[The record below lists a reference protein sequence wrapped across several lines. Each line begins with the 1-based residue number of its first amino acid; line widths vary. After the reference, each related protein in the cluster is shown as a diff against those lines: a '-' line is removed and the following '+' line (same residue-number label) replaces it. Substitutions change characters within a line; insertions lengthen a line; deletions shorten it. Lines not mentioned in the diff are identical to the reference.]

1 MKQINMKT
9 MLKQKVEL
17 GAVINFLVK
26 KAGKRKALITVIDRD
41 SDEKLSLT
49 GLKKSHNINAFL
61 AEELL
66 EVKDTREIII
76 YVRRKS
82 NERFNLS

>member
-17 GAVINFLVK
+17 GAVIDFLVK
-26 KAGKRKALITVIDRD
+26 KAGKRKALISVIDRD

-49 GLKKSHNINAFL
+49 GLKKSHNMNAFL
-61 AEELL
+61 AEELV
-66 EVKDTREIII
+66 EVKDTREIIV
-76 YVRRKS
+76 YVRRNNCLCK
-82 NERFNLS
+82 EKK

>member
-1 MKQINMKT
+1 MKT
-9 MLKQKVEL
+9 ILKQKVEL
-17 GAVINFLVK
+17 GAVIDFLVK
-26 KAGKRKALITVIDRD
+26 KAGKRKALINVIDRD

-49 GLKKSHNINAFL
+49 GLKKSHNMNAFL
-61 AEELL
+61 AEELV
-66 EVKDTREIII
+66 EVKDTREIIV